1 MVDQQAAIMGGLL
14 LRDEDGNEVYKADGH
29 CALVQSV
36 TIILAD
42 CGLQP
47 IKLRGLAQTNF

>member
-47 IKLRGLAQTNF
+47 IKLKGLAQTNF